1 MTNVKLL
8 DNKEDVGLK
17 NPMYFAL
24 FDRMDYRISGVYNIK
39 YIFILCR
46 NLN

>member
-1 MTNVKLL
+1 MANVKAL

-24 FDRMDYRISGVYNIK
+24 FDRMDFRISGVYNIK
-39 YIFILCR
+39 CLFIL
-46 NLN
+46 